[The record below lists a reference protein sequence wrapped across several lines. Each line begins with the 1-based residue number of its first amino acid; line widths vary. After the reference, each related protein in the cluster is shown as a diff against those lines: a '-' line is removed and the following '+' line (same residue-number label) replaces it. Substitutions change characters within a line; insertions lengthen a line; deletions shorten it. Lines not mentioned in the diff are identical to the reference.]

1 MKSNITRIY
10 LDSIEKLLLIN
21 INNGNFSMPRN
32 ITTNQYHHALSTLQ
46 EKGLIQ
52 FKSNYDQIEDAK
64 TTIKGRAYIDSNP
77 KLKNPIDWKWIVTT
91 ILMAITAIATTLAL
105 FIACNMK

>member
-10 LDSIEKLLLIN
+10 LDRVEKLLLIN
-21 INNGNFSMPRN
+21 INNGDFSMPRN

-77 KLKNPIDWKWIVTT
+77 KLKNPIDWKWIITT

>member
-1 MKSNITRIY
+1 
-10 LDSIEKLLLIN
+10 
-21 INNGNFSMPRN
+21 MPRN

-46 EKGLIQ
+46 EKGLII

-77 KLKNPIDWKWIVTT
+77 KLKNPIDWKWIITT
-91 ILMAITAIATTLAL
+91 ILMAITAIATTFAL

>member
-105 FIACNMK
+105 FIACNIK

>member
-1 MKSNITRIY
+1 MRCNIAWIY
-10 LDSIEKLLLIN
+10 LNRIEKLLLKN
-21 INNGNFSMPRN
+21 INNGDFPMPRN

-46 EKGLIQ
+46 EKGLVF

-64 TTIKGRAYIDSNP
+64 TTIKGRAYINSNP

-105 FIACNMK
+105 FIACNIK

>member
-1 MKSNITRIY
+1 MRWNITRMH
-10 LDSIEKLLLIN
+10 LNRIEKLLLKN
-21 INNGNFSMPRN
+21 INNGDFSMPRN

-46 EKGLIQ
+46 EKGLII

-77 KLKNPIDWKWIVTT
+77 KLKNPIDWKWIITT
-91 ILMAITAIATTLAL
+91 ILMAITAIASTLAL